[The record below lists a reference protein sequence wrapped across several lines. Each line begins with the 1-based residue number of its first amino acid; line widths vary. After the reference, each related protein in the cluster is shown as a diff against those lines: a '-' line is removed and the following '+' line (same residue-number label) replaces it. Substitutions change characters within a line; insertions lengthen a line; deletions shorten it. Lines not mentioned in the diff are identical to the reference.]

1 MAQEIANLAS
11 FNRLIENGN
20 NLDFFDMGSSGQGQK
35 CQAHSTY
42 ESRTTNRVLND
53 YSETISSDN
62 RKPNEQRD
70 EMFWS

>member
-1 MAQEIANLAS
+1 MTQEIANLSS
-11 FNRLIENGN
+11 FNRLIENN
-20 NLDFFDMGSSGQGQK
+20 DKSDFFDMGLSGHGQK

-42 ESRTTNRVLND
+42 EPRTTNRVLND
-53 YSETISSDN
+53 YTETISPDN